1 MDVTVSRILW
11 PTDFSE
17 LSLKAGRYAHALAQ
31 HFAAQLHVVHVI
43 PPVMTADFSV
53 ALPATMPVTATDP
66 ETIQA
71 CREGLQRI
79 VTDRLQ
85 AGGNVVQEVLFGNP
99 WSAICEYA
107 EARGVE
113 LIVVSTH
120 GRTGLTHIVI
130 GSTAERIV
138 QHAPCPVLT
147 VKATERDFLAQH
159 T

>member
-1 MDVTVSRILW
+1 MEFTLNRILW

-17 LSLKAGRYAHALAQ
+17 LSLKGGRYAHALAQ

-66 ETIQA
+66 ATIDA
-71 CREGLQRI
+71 CREGLQR
-79 VTDRLQ
+79 VVQDRLR
-85 AGGNVVQEVLFGNP
+85 AADNVIREVLFGDP

-107 EARGVE
+107 EARQIE
-113 LIVVSTH
+113 LIVVTTH

-147 VKATERDFLAQH
+147 IKATERDFLAQ
-159 T
+159 

>member
-1 MDVTVSRILW
+1 MKFALTHVLW

-17 LSLKAGRYAHALAQ
+17 LSLKGGRYAQALSL
-31 HFAAQLHVVHVI
+31 HFDAQLHVVHVI
-43 PPVMTADFSV
+43 PPIMTADFSV

-66 ETIQA
+66 STIEA

-79 VTDRLQ
+79 VKDRLK
-85 AGGNVVQEVLFGNP
+85 ASERVTWEVLFGNP

-107 EARGVE
+107 AARQIE
-113 LIVVSTH
+113 LIVVTTH
-120 GRTGLTHIVI
+120 GRTGLRHIVI

-147 VKATERDFLAQH
+147 VKAVERDFVAQQG
-159 T
+159 

>member
-1 MDVTVSRILW
+1 MDFTLERILW

-17 LSLKAGRYAHALAQ
+17 LSLKAGRYAYALAR
-31 HFAAQLHVVHVI
+31 HFGAQLHVVHVI
-43 PPVMTADFSV
+43 PPIMTADFSV
-53 ALPATMPVTATDP
+53 ALPATLPVTAADP

-71 CREGLQRI
+71 CRKGLQRI
-79 VTDRLQ
+79 ITERLQ
-85 AGGNVVQEVLFGNP
+85 ATDDVQQEVLFGNA
-99 WSAICEYA
+99 WSAVCEYA
-107 EARGVE
+107 AAHQIE

-147 VKATERDFLAQH
+147 VKASGRDFVAPE
-159 T
+159 

>member
-1 MDVTVSRILW
+1 MEFTLNRILW

-17 LSLKAGRYAHALAQ
+17 LSLKGGRYAHALAQ
-31 HFAAQLHVVHVI
+31 HFTAQLHVVHVI

-66 ETIQA
+66 TTIEA
-71 CREGLQRI
+71 CREGLQRM
-79 VTDRLQ
+79 VRDRLQ
-85 AGGNVVQEVLFGNP
+85 AGDNVIREVLFGNP

-107 EARGVE
+107 EARQIE
-113 LIVVSTH
+113 LIVVTTH

-147 VKATERDFLAQH
+147 IKATERDFLP
-159 T
+159 

>member
-1 MDVTVSRILW
+1 MDVTLNRILW

-17 LSLKAGRYAHALAQ
+17 LSLKGGRYAHSLAR
-31 HFAAQLHVVHVI
+31 HFGAQLHVVHVI
-43 PPVMTADFSV
+43 PPIMTADFSV

-66 ETIQA
+66 DTIQA
-71 CREGLQRI
+71 CRDGLQRI

-85 AGGNVVQEVLFGNP
+85 ATQNVVQEVLFGNP

-107 EARGVE
+107 QARQIE
-113 LIVVSTH
+113 LIVVTTH
-120 GRTGLTHIVI
+120 GRTGLKHIVI

-147 VKATERDFLAQH
+147 VKGSERDFLPPQG
-159 T
+159 